1 MAVDRYRPSGL
12 GRAAVVL
19 IIVSL
24 HALVLWASWR
34 QTHVACIRKAG
45 SNAVDPAGARGVLR
59 VAIVPLPDTPA
70 GHVETRP
77 RPRAAT
83 DSATPAA
90 ATGPHRADGPQA
102 QPDAASTRAAT
113 DAPAPSSAVPSS
125 PDVDPGAASAH
136 STAAVGESTRT
147 PVEAPPAA
155 TVVRTVDAVLC
166 PPTTV
171 QYPARAVRL
180 GLQGH
185 VQLRL
190 LLGQDGSVREIS
202 VADSS
207 GHEILDSA
215 AVTAMRGL
223 RCQPYIEDGRAM
235 PAQVLQLVEFSL
247 TAAH

>member
-1 MAVDRYRPSGL
+1 MG
-12 GRAAVVL
+12 
-19 IIVSL
+19 
-24 HALVLWASWR
+24 
-34 QTHVACIRKAG
+34 
-45 SNAVDPAGARGVLR
+45 
-59 VAIVPLPDTPA
+59 
-70 GHVETRP
+70 ET
-77 RPRAAT
+77 
-83 DSATPAA
+83 
-90 ATGPHRADGPQA
+90 
-102 QPDAASTRAAT
+102 
-113 DAPAPSSAVPSS
+113 
-125 PDVDPGAASAH
+125 
-136 STAAVGESTRT
+136 TRT

-166 PPTTV
+166 PRMTV

-223 RCQPYIEDGRAM
+223 RCQPYIEDGHAM

>member
-1 MAVDRYRPSGL
+1 MAVDRYRPSGPW
-12 GRAAVVL
+12 RAAVVL
-19 IIVSL
+19 IIVLL
-24 HALVLWASWR
+24 HAWLLQADWLQAR
-34 QTHVACIRKAG
+34 VACIREAG
-45 SNAVDPAGARGVLR
+45 RTSAEPAGPRGVLR
-59 VAIVPLPDTPA
+59 VAIVPLSETPP
-70 GHVETRP
+70 GRVPSHP
-77 RPRAAT
+77 RPQPAT
-83 DSATPAA
+83 DPATPAA
-90 ATGPHRADGPQA
+90 ATGPRRADGPQA
-102 QPDAASTRAAT
+102 RPDAASTRAAP
-113 DAPAPSSAVPSS
+113 DGPAPSRAGPSS
-125 PDVDPGAASAH
+125 PDVDPGAAGAH
-136 STAAVGESTRT
+136 SAVAMGETTRT
-147 PVEAPPAA
+147 PVETPPAA

-166 PPTTV
+166 PRMTV

-190 LLGQDGSVREIS
+190 LLGLDGSVREIS

-223 RCQPYIEDGRAM
+223 RCQPYIEDGHAM